1 MHQWEQ
7 PWGAGGDNVRGA
19 DGRRTTEPRLTCHL
33 VQRSTSG
40 GHTGMSACV
49 CERDGTDA
57 DKLPVSLA
65 LSVTASQLCFLFPK

>member
-1 MHQWEQ
+1 MLKKIKQIWVEIHQWEQ
-7 PWGAGGDNVRGA
+7 PLGGG
-19 DGRRTTEPRLTCHL
+19 G
-33 VQRSTSG
+33 G

-49 CERDGTDA
+49 CEHDGTDA